1 VMVGFDNVQA
11 AGDAVGAI
19 IAEGIIPAGLEMM
32 DSFAIAAAE
41 DFVRAGYP
49 VEAKALLLC
58 ELDGTVEE
66 VDEQI
71 QQTVE
76 LFKRFGATSIR
87 ISQSDEERALLW
99 KGRKSAFPAVGR
111 LSPDY
116 YCMDG
121 TIPRGQLA
129 HVLTE
134 IDNMSEKYDLR
145 VANVFHAGDGNLHPL
160 ILFDAN
166 TSGEFEK
173 TETFGGKIL
182 ELCIEVGGT
191 ITGEHGVGVEKL
203 RQMPIQFND
212 QELIQFHGIKDAFDY
227 AGTLNPGKGIPILKH
242 CQEYRALEKADGKEE
257 SEATHHHGHVHTP
270 PEQAVG
276 GSHA

>member
-1 VMVGFDNVQA
+1 M
-11 AGDAVGAI
+11 
-19 IAEGIIPAGLEMM
+19 
-32 DSFAIAAAE
+32 
-41 DFVRAGYP
+41 
-49 VEAKALLLC
+49 
-58 ELDGTVEE
+58 EE

-71 QQTVE
+71 QQSVE
-76 LFKRFGATSIR
+76 LFKSFGATTIR
-87 ISQSDEERALLW
+87 MSQSEAERALLW

-111 LSPDY
+111 ISPDY

-134 IDNMSEKYDLR
+134 IDNMSERYNLR

-166 TSGEFEK
+166 QPGEFEK

-191 ITGEHGVGVEKL
+191 ITGEHGVGIEKL

-212 QELIQFHGIKDAFDY
+212 QELIQFHSIKDSFDPV
-227 AGTLNPGKGIPILKH
+227 GTLNPGKGVPILKH
-242 CQEYRALEKADGKEE
+242 CQEYRALEKQGDTAMGGHK
-257 SEATHHHGHVHTP
+257 HG
-270 PEQAVG
+270 
-276 GSHA
+276 